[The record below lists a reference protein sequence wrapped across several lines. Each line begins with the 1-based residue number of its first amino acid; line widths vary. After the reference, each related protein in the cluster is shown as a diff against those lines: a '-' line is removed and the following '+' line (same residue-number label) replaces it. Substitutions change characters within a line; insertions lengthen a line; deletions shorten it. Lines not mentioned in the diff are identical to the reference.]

1 MKSFAYES
9 SNNQSDPK
17 FSVIMQDK
25 AYEKFEAAYK
35 AVCGGKSVPPF
46 EDMLNELAELL
57 HDRRKYIYKG
67 CNYLASVYTCN
78 EGYGKSS
85 TFKREVVQIRVK
97 VTLTKTR
104 EAKVTDITPAR
115 VNLYP
120 GEWRGNCLRTDG
132 AKTRMKSINKFLG
145 LATECPLTIVTNM
158 TDAKKDWEA
167 VCERMYDFA
176 V

>member
-1 MKSFAYES
+1 MKKIDYVSLM
-9 SNNQSDPK
+9 NNSDPK

-25 AYEKFEAAYK
+25 AFEKFEAAYK

-46 EDMLNELAELL
+46 EDMLKDLAELL

-67 CNYLASVYTCN
+67 CDYLASVYTDGD
-78 EGYGKSS
+78 GYGKSCR
-85 TFKREVVQIRVK
+85 FKKEVVQVRFK

-115 VNLYP
+115 VELYP
-120 GEWRGNCLRTDG
+120 GEGRGNQLRTDG
-132 AKTRMKSINKFLG
+132 AKTRMKSVNKFLG
-145 LATECPLTIVTNM
+145 LGTECPLRTVTNM
-158 TDAKKDWEA
+158 ADAKKDWEA

>member
-1 MKSFAYES
+1 MKKFEYISQL
-9 SNNQSDPK
+9 NNSDPK

-35 AVCGGKSVPPF
+35 AVCGGKSVPSF
-46 EDMLNELAELL
+46 ESMMNDLAGLL
-57 HDRRKYIYKG
+57 HRRREYIYKG
-67 CNYLASVYTCN
+67 CDYIASVYTDGD
-78 EGYGKSS
+78 GYAKSCS
-85 TFKREVVQIRVK
+85 FKKEVVQLRVK

-104 EAKVTDITPAR
+104 EAKVTDIDPAR

-120 GEWRGNCLRTDG
+120 GERRGNCLRTDG
-132 AKTRMKSINKFLG
+132 AKTRMKSVNRFLCLG
-145 LATECPLTIVTNM
+145 TECPLRIVTTM

-167 VCERMYDFA
+167 VCERMYDFP

>member
-1 MKSFAYES
+1 MKKFDYVSQL
-9 SNNQSDPK
+9 NKSDPK

-67 CNYLASVYTCN
+67 CNYLASVYTDGD
-78 EGYGKSS
+78 GYGKSS
-85 TFKREVVQIRVK
+85 RFKKEVVQLRVK

-104 EAKVTDITPAR
+104 EAKVTDIDPDR
-115 VNLYP
+115 MYLYP
-120 GEWRGNCLRTDG
+120 GERRGNHLRTDG
-132 AKTRMKSINKFLG
+132 AKTRMKSVNKFLCLG
-145 LATECPLTIVTNM
+145 TDCPLAIVTNM

>member
-1 MKSFAYES
+1 MKKFDYVSQL
-9 SNNQSDPK
+9 NNSDPK

-57 HDRRKYIYKG
+57 HDRRKFIYKG
-67 CNYLASVYTCN
+67 CNYLASIYTCN

-85 TFKREVVQIRVK
+85 RFKREVVQLRVK

-120 GEWRGNCLRTDG
+120 GEWRSNCLRTDG
-132 AKTRMKSINKFLG
+132 AKTRMKSVNRFLG
-145 LATECPLTIVTNM
+145 LGTECPLAIVTNM